1 MMKTGNNFS
10 SHISID
16 KVLRKLKTF
25 SEDIELSVTADKTD
39 KRDRSV
45 RNGVN
50 MWQSELWVW
59 EDRGIALLV
68 DEL

>member
-1 MMKTGNNFS
+1 M
-10 SHISID
+10 
-16 KVLRKLKTF
+16 F
-25 SEDIELSVTADKTD
+25 SEDIELTITSDKTD

-50 MWQSELWVW
+50 TWQSELWVR

>member
-1 MMKTGNNFS
+1 MKTGNNFS
-10 SHISID
+10 SHIGID
-16 KVLRKLKTF
+16 KVLRKLKMF
-25 SEDIELSVTADKTD
+25 SEDIELTITSDKTD

-50 MWQSELWVW
+50 TWQSELWVG

>member
-1 MMKTGNNFS
+1 MKTGNNFS
-10 SHISID
+10 SHITVD
-16 KVLRKLKTF
+16 KVLRKLKRF
-25 SEDIELSVTADKTD
+25 SEDVELSITADKTD
-39 KRDRSV
+39 ERDRSV

-50 MWQSELWVW
+50 TWQSELWVG

>member
-1 MMKTGNNFS
+1 MKTGNNFS
-10 SHISID
+10 SHITVD
-16 KVLRKLKTF
+16 KVLRKLKRF
-25 SEDIELSVTADKTD
+25 SEDVELSITADKTD
-39 KRDRSV
+39 ERDRSV

-50 MWQSELWVW
+50 TWQSELWVR